1 MNLVRSAGLLKARL
15 VAEDAAVQLR
25 RADENHGKAV
35 ALVERQLN
43 APWWMKV
50 LGNVYSLMRSDEV

>member
-1 MNLVRSAGLLKARL
+1 VKLVRSAGLLKARL

-43 APWWMKV
+43 APRWMKDESI
-50 LGNVYSLMRSDEV
+50 GKCIQSDEV